1 MKKVLLFDFGTILVG
16 LSKEQC
22 VKALEQIGCGRIAYY
37 VDECRQEDLFHDLEI
52 GGSIADFCN
61 EARRQSSYTDEKG
74 VYHPCKATD
83 EDICWAWNQ
92 LLLDIPVEKLR
103 LIYHLHHD
111 LGYHTAV
118 LSNTNQIHWQYA
130 LEHLFTADN
139 KTVNDYFDDI
149 FLSCDLQMVKPDDC
163 IYIEMFNRM
172 RQDYGNASLKPS
184 DILFIDDSKKN
195 CEAAERNG
203 ISTFCD
209 PKGDRWA
216 DFLSEQEYAAVIG
229 NFDGV
234 HTGHQH
240 VITALKKAAAQRKL
254 KPVVITFDR
263 HPRTLFDPHFAPE
276 YISTSDEKRRLLE
289 QMGVE
294 VRIIPFTQN
303 VADTT
308 ARQFMADTLHDK
320 MNVRMLLLGY
330 DNRFGKR
337 NEYEDFNAYKRYGE
351 ELGIEVEM
359 TSAVDL
365 EGVTVSSSRIR
376 HMIKEGR
383 MEEAAQ
389 CLTRPFTISGKVISG
404 YKHGREIGFPTAN
417 IKAQKEKITP
427 ANGVYASTTTIG
439 DKAYPSVTN
448 IGTRPTYTDD
458 SDVSIE
464 THIIGYDGDL
474 YGTDIT
480 VGFLRRLRDERKFP
494 SPEELSK
501 QIAADIEL
509 ALNVNKQ

>member
-1 MKKVLLFDFGTILVG
+1 MRKVLLFDFGTILVG

-103 LIYHLHHD
+103 LIYHLRHD
-111 LGYHTAV
+111 LGYHTAI

-149 FLSCDLQMVKPDDC
+149 FLSCDLRMVKPDDC

-263 HPRTLFDPHFAPE
+263 HPRTLFDPHFVPE

-320 MNVRMLLLGY
+320 MNIRMLLLGY

-337 NEYEDFNAYKRYGE
+337 NEYEDFNDYKRYGE

-365 EGVTVSSSRIR
+365 EGITVSSSRIR
-376 HMIKEGR
+376 HMIKE
-383 MEEAAQ
+383 
-389 CLTRPFTISGKVISG
+389 
-404 YKHGREIGFPTAN
+404 IGFPTAN
-417 IKAQKEKITP
+417 IRAQKEKITP
-427 ANGVYASTTTIG
+427 ANGVYASTTMIG
-439 DKAYPSVTN
+439 DKTYPSVTN

-480 VGFLRRLRDERKFP
+480 VGFLRRLRDERQFP

-509 ALNVNKQ
+509 AQNKHRQ